1 MATVDTLI
9 SNAQGYA
16 ASMKDLADDAIGDM
30 RYDVANVGFT
40 AISFSGVTLPDAPE
54 LPDAIE
60 PPVLA
65 PINLE
70 LQAEPSTAIDFQNIS
85 PIEVGT
91 VPTLTAV
98 APTINLPNLPASLGD
113 FTEAPPII
121 KTDYVFPSVPDEL
134 DNPLIA
140 APTLGT
146 YTAPPAPTIAL
157 PAFEGVAPTADL
169 TAPTDL
175 SGTLE
180 TSYRGAHPM
189 FVSALQGQMD
199 AMLTTYNPQYHSQ
212 LARIE
217 AQLQTYL
224 DGGTGLNQVVEEAI
238 YERSRQRQSAE
249 ARRAADAAWQETASR
264 GFTVPGG
271 AVFAGLRLSRQAA
284 ADNNATA
291 SREIVVQAFEAEQR
305 NLQFAVTTSAGLRQ
319 SMLGAAL
326 SYHGALVTI
335 NGQAIEY
342 ARSVVSSLV
351 EVYNLNVRT
360 FEARLNAYQ
369 AETAV
374 YDARL
379 KAALSYI
386 DLYRAEI
393 DGLQAMVQVD
403 QARVAL
409 YRGRIDALQS
419 LATVYKSRVEAIVE
433 QASLEKL
440 KLDLFK
446 TKVEARVA
454 QVQEKRAQYDAY
466 GAAIQGEES
475 KVRIYTA
482 QVGAFG
488 QQISGYKATI
498 DSQSEVVRAQA
509 LTNQARTDQVKA
521 VTDIYRTIA
530 QVRGDKART
539 EIQLQQQQL
548 NSFDIQNRAT
558 IATAELGATIYR
570 TISDVVLENA
580 KLEVETLLKNADL
593 NLGRT
598 KTVGELGVASAQV
611 YQGMAGAALSGMNTL
626 VSQSLAE

>member
-1 MATVDTLI
+1 MTVETLT
-9 SNAQGYA
+9 ADARDYA
-16 ASMKDLADDAIGDM
+16 GDIVDLATDAIGDM
-30 RYDVANVGFT
+30 RADIANVGFT
-40 AISFSGVTLPDAPE
+40 AIAFSGITLPTEPE
-54 LPDAIE
+54 LPDPIE
-60 PPVLA
+60 PPTLSPV
-65 PINLE
+65 NLE
-70 LQAEPSTAIDFQNIS
+70 LPSEPSTELELTPIS

-91 VPTLTAV
+91 APVLTAT
-98 APTINLPNLPASLGD
+98 APTVNLPNLPTQLAD
-113 FTEAPPII
+113 FTETPPVIQ
-121 KTDYVFPSVPDEL
+121 TDYVFPEVPDEL

-140 APTLGT
+140 APELGT
-146 YTAPPAPTIAL
+146 YTAPTAPTIAL

-175 SGTLE
+175 AGTLE
-180 TSYRGAHPM
+180 TNYRGAHPM

-199 AMLTTYNPQYHSQ
+199 AMLASHNPLYHTQ
-212 LARIE
+212 MARIE

-224 DGGTGLNQVVEEAI
+224 DGGTGLSPEVETQI
-238 YERSRQRQSAE
+238 YERSRSRQSAE
-249 ARRAADAAWQETASR
+249 ARRAADAAWEETASR

-271 AVFAGLRLSRQAA
+271 AVLASLRRSRQAA

-291 SREIVVQAFEAEQR
+291 SREIVVMQAEMEQK

-319 SMLGAAL
+319 AMLGAAL
-326 SYHGALVTI
+326 SYHGNLVSL

-342 ARSVVSSLV
+342 ARSVISSMV
-351 EVYNLNVRT
+351 EVYNLNVRA

-369 AETAV
+369 AEAAV
-374 YDARL
+374 YDTRL

-393 DGLQAMVQVD
+393 DAMQALVQVD
-403 QARVAL
+403 QAKVAL

-419 LATVYKSRVEAIVE
+419 LATVYKARVEAIVE
-433 QASLEKL
+433 QAGLEKL
-440 KLDLFK
+440 KLDLFR

-482 QVGAFG
+482 QVGAYA
-488 QQISGYKATI
+488 QQITGYRAQI
-498 DSQSEVVRAQA
+498 DAQSAVVRAQA
-509 LTNQARTDQVKA
+509 LTNQARADQVKA
-521 VTDIYRTIA
+521 VTDIYRTVA

-539 EIQLQQQQL
+539 ELQVQAQEL
-548 NSFDIQNRAT
+548 NVCDSQTRAT
-558 IATAELGATIYR
+558 IATAELGATIYK
-570 TISDVVLENA
+570 TVADVVLKNA
-580 KLEVETLLKNADL
+580 ELEVDTLIKNADL

-611 YQGMAGAALSGMNTL
+611 YQGMASAALSGMNTL
-626 VSQSLAE
+626 AAQTLAE